1 MDVLSALRSEDDL
14 RREEGVRSMW
24 KEVKI
29 IIAATITFSFM
40 VMHGMNKDYQT
51 MTLVMTIFL
60 AGWIASGKE

>member
-1 MDVLSALRSEDDL
+1 
-14 RREEGVRSMW
+14 MW

-29 IIAATITFSFM
+29 IIAATITFGFM
-40 VMHGMNKDYQT
+40 VVHEIHNDYQT